1 MLFSQP
7 RLALSSSALISS
19 LLAAC
24 LLTITS
30 HSYAH
35 GLAPV
40 SGLLTPESVV
50 QAADGKIYVSEING
64 FGQDGD
70 GQIRVIDHGKT
81 SVLIQGLDDP
91 KGLVLIGNDLYI
103 ADKTRV
109 LRVALNQPTASAEV
123 FLAATDFPT
132 VPQFLNDLS
141 ADANGNLYISDSG
154 DILGSGKG
162 GIIYK
167 VTPQRQLSLL
177 LDGSIDARILAPN
190 GLLAD
195 AKGEHLLL
203 VDFTSGV
210 LYNYNLLTK
219 KLDEVA
225 SGLGGGDG
233 IVKQANGTI
242 YVSDWKAGKV
252 FRIDPQHKVTLI
264 KEGYQSAADIA
275 LTQDDHHLLVPDMKA
290 GKLDIID
297 LR

>member
-1 MLFSQP
+1 MLFKRHQHHRFFSSV
-7 RLALSSSALISS
+7 LATLS
-19 LLAAC
+19 
-24 LLTITS
+24 LTFAGYS
-30 HSYAH
+30 HAH
-35 GLAPV
+35 GLDAV

-81 SVLIQGLDDP
+81 AVLGKGLDDP
-91 KGLVLIGNDLYI
+91 KGLVIIGSDLYI
-103 ADKTRV
+103 ADKSRV
-109 LRVALNQPTASAEV
+109 LRIALNDPAASAEV
-123 FLAATDFPT
+123 FLAATDFPK

-162 GIIYK
+162 GAIYK
-167 VTPQRQLSLL
+167 VTPQRTLSLL
-177 LDGSIDARILAPN
+177 LDGNIDARILAPN

-195 AKGEHLLL
+195 AKGEQLLL

-210 LYNYNLLTK
+210 LYNYNQLTK
-219 KLDEVA
+219 QLDEIA
-225 SGLGGGDG
+225 SGFGGADG
-233 IVKQANGTI
+233 IVKQANGNI
-242 YVSDWKAGKV
+242 YISDWKNGKV
-252 FRIDPQHKVTLI
+252 FRVDTQHKVTLI